1 MGNAMQNSE
10 LTLSKFDSE
19 KENEI
24 LREEIELLKQENAS
38 LKKQVSNLQSSSNN
52 NLKQSQDER
61 DAIIFYLETVGNRMS
76 GIPAMVVLIR
86 EFISD
91 VISNIKSAEH
101 LNVENY
107 KRNSKRR

>member
-1 MGNAMQNSE
+1 MQNSE

-24 LREEIELLKQENAS
+24 LREEIELLKEENAS
-38 LKKQVSNLQSSSNN
+38 LKKQVLNLQSLGNN
-52 NLKQSQDER
+52 IKQSQDER
-61 DAIIFYLETVGNRMS
+61 DAIIFYLETVGNRIS

>member
-1 MGNAMQNSE
+1 
-10 LTLSKFDSE
+10 
-19 KENEI
+19 
-24 LREEIELLKQENAS
+24 
-38 LKKQVSNLQSSSNN
+38 
-52 NLKQSQDER
+52 
-61 DAIIFYLETVGNRMS
+61 
-76 GIPAMVVLIR
+76 MVVLIR